1 MASRKTNKSSTSRN
15 GNGSPADVIRDRF
28 EKRLDDVR
36 SRFKSFE
43 KEWGTTVDKLVTR
56 GRSAEKDL
64 RKRLDRVAKDLNRN
78 DLVTKVRKSSVV
90 KKVANGDL
98 LGAVK
103 GLDIKGL
110 DLKNIDRTIK
120 GVDYQKAINT
130 LRKDVKG
137 FQEDVV
143 DFFEASKSRI
153 KQVIDLPTR
162 GDFERLNRKIEQLSS
177 QVRSLEKRKRA

>member
-1 MASRKTNKSSTSRN
+1 MARKSSSSSRKSTS
-15 GNGSPADVIRDRF
+15 NGSRNPF
-28 EKRLDDVR
+28 EQRLDDVR
-36 SRFKSFE
+36 SRFKTFE

-64 RKRLDRVAKDLNRN
+64 RKRLDRVAKDLQKN
-78 DLVTKVRKSSVV
+78 DLVSKVRKSSVL
-90 KKVANGDL
+90 KKVANGDV

-110 DLKNIDRTIK
+110 DAMNE
-120 GVDYQKAINT
+120 
-130 LRKDVKG
+130 LRKDVRG
-137 FQEDVV
+137 FQTDVV

>member
-1 MASRKTNKSSTSRN
+1 MARKSSSSSRKSTS
-15 GNGSPADVIRDRF
+15 NGSRNPF
-28 EKRLDDVR
+28 EQRLDDVR
-36 SRFKSFE
+36 SRFKTFE

-64 RKRLDRVAKDLNRN
+64 RKRLDRVAKDLQKN
-78 DLVTKVRKSSVV
+78 DLVSKVRKSSVL
-90 KKVANGDL
+90 KKVANGDV

-103 GLDIKGL
+103 GLDIQGL
-110 DLKNIDRTIK
+110 DAVNE
-120 GVDYQKAINT
+120 
-130 LRKDVKG
+130 LRKDVRG
-137 FQEDVV
+137 FQTDVV

>member
-1 MASRKTNKSSTSRN
+1 MASRKTNGKSTRS
-15 GNGSPADVIRDRF
+15 NGSPADVIRDRF

-78 DLVTKVRKSSVV
+78 DLVSKVRKSSVV
-90 KKVANGDL
+90 KKVANGDI

-110 DLKNIDRTIK
+110 DLKNLDLK
-120 GVDYQKAINT
+120 GVDYQKAINN
-130 LRKDVKG
+130 LRKDVRG

-143 DFFEASKSRI
+143 DFFSASKSRL

>member
-1 MASRKTNKSSTSRN
+1 MARKNTRSN
-15 GNGSPADVIRDRF
+15 GKNPAAVLRTRF
-28 EKRLDDVR
+28 EKRIDDVR

-43 KEWGTTVDKLVTR
+43 KEWGTTVDRLVTR

-64 RKRLDRVAKDLNRN
+64 RKRLDRVTKDLSRN
-78 DLVTKVRKSSVV
+78 QLVSRVRKNPLA

-98 LGAVK
+98 LGAVR
-103 GLDIKGL
+103 GLDVIDLRGL
-110 DLKNIDRTIK
+110 
-120 GVDYQKAINT
+120 DYQKTLNG
-130 LRKDVKG
+130 LRKDVRG
-137 FQEDVV
+137 FQSDVV
-143 DFFEASKSRI
+143 DFFSTSKSRL

>member
-1 MASRKTNKSSTSRN
+1 MARKSSSSSRKSTSNGTRN
-15 GNGSPADVIRDRF
+15 PF
-28 EKRLDDVR
+28 EQRLDDVR
-36 SRFKSFE
+36 SRFKTFE

-64 RKRLDRVAKDLNRN
+64 RKRLDRVAKDLQKN
-78 DLVTKVRKSSVV
+78 DLVSKVRKSSVL
-90 KKVANGDL
+90 KKVANGDV
-98 LGAVK
+98 LGAVKK

-110 DLKNIDRTIK
+110 DGFK
-120 GVDYQKAINT
+120 GVDYQKKVNE
-130 LRKDVKG
+130 LRKDVRG
-137 FQEDVV
+137 FQTDVV

>member
-1 MASRKTNKSSTSRN
+1 MARKFPKVGKSSSSN
-15 GNGSPADVIRDRF
+15 GAGARTRF
-28 EKRLDDVR
+28 EKRINDVR
-36 SRFKSFE
+36 SRFKNFE
-43 KEWGTTVDKLVTR
+43 KEWGTTVDKLMTR

-64 RKRLDRVAKDLNRN
+64 RKRIDRVAKDLQKT
-78 DLVTKVRKSSVV
+78 DLVSKVRKSSVL
-90 KKVANGDL
+90 KKVASGDV

-110 DLKNIDRTIK
+110 DLK
-120 GVDYQKAINT
+120 GLDYQKAVKE
-130 LRKDVKG
+130 LRKDVRG
-137 FQEDVV
+137 FQHDVV

>member
-1 MASRKTNKSSTSRN
+1 MARKSSSSSRKSTS
-15 GNGSPADVIRDRF
+15 NGSRNPF
-28 EKRLDDVR
+28 EQRLDDVR
-36 SRFKSFE
+36 SRFKTFE

-64 RKRLDRVAKDLNRN
+64 RKRLDRVAKDLQKN
-78 DLVTKVRKSSVV
+78 DLVSKVRKSSVL
-90 KKVANGDL
+90 KKVASGDV

-110 DLKNIDRTIK
+110 DGFK
-120 GVDYQKAINT
+120 GVDYQKKVNE
-130 LRKDVKG
+130 LRKDVRG
-137 FQEDVV
+137 FQTDVV

>member
-1 MASRKTNKSSTSRN
+1 MARKSPKNGKSSSSNGARN
-15 GNGSPADVIRDRF
+15 RF
-28 EKRLDDVR
+28 EQRIDDVR
-36 SRFKSFE
+36 SRFQSFE

-64 RKRLDRVAKDLNRN
+64 RKRLDRVAKDLSKN
-78 DLVTKVRKSSVV
+78 DLVSKVRKSTAV

-98 LGAVK
+98 MGAVK
-103 GLDIKGL
+103 SLDIKGL
-110 DLKNIDRTIK
+110 DLK
-120 GVDYQKAINT
+120 GLDYQKSLND
-130 LRKDVKG
+130 LRKDVRG
-137 FQEDVV
+137 FQTDVV

-153 KQVIDLPTR
+153 KQVIDLPSR

>member
-1 MASRKTNKSSTSRN
+1 MATRKNGKANSSKN
-15 GNGSPADVIRDRF
+15 NGSPADVIRDRF

-43 KEWGTTVDKLVTR
+43 KEWGTTVDRLVTR

-78 DLVTKVRKSSVV
+78 DLVSKVRKSSVV
-90 KKVANGDL
+90 KKVANGDI

-110 DLKNIDRTIK
+110 DLK
-120 GVDYQKAINT
+120 GVDYQKAVKN

-137 FQEDVV
+137 FQDDVV

>member
-1 MASRKTNKSSTSRN
+1 MATRKSPKN
-15 GNGSPADVIRDRF
+15 GKAPKTAAEQLRRRF

-43 KEWGTTVDKLVTR
+43 KEWGFTVDRLVTR

-64 RKRLDRVAKDLNRN
+64 RKRIDRVAKDLSKS
-78 DLVTKVRKSSVV
+78 DLVARVSKSPVV
-90 KKVANGDL
+90 KKVRKGDL
-98 LGAVK
+98 LGAMN
-103 GLDIKGL
+103 LSGL
-110 DLKNIDRTIK
+110 DLK
-120 GVDYQKAINT
+120 GLDYQKALNE
-130 LRKDVKG
+130 LRKDVRG

-143 DFFEASKSRI
+143 DFFEASKSRL